1 VTAIEVER
9 LSKAYRRAGRRRSAG
24 SLKSAVLHGFRR
36 RAPAEDATFPA
47 LTDVS
52 FTVGKGE
59 TVGVVGENG
68 SGKSTLLKV
77 LAGIHAPTSGRVE
90 TRGRVAALIELGA
103 GFHPEITAREN
114 IEINAM
120 LLGLSRKEI
129 AARLDAIVA
138 FAGVERFL
146 EEPVKT
152 FSSGM
157 VVRLGFAVAAHA
169 DPEILLVDEVLSV
182 GDEQFTHRCLERIAD
197 FQREGRTIVVVSHD
211 LELVIATARRAIRL
225 ESGRLVADAPAAEVV
240 GRYREEVAFREGEA
254 RAPAGAESG
263 KRWGSGAARIESVR
277 LVDGDGRPS
286 GVLSAGR
293 PFRVELAGRTE
304 SPIADFVAGVRI
316 SRVDGTT
323 VFGTN
328 TRIDGHR
335 AESVE
340 GDFRIAVDFPAAD
353 LTAGTYALDAAVHA
367 SDGAPYD
374 YRADVLRF
382 DVFAPEAAS
391 GVWRAAHR
399 WDLSGAGKWAK

>member
-1 VTAIEVER
+1 
-9 LSKAYRRAGRRRSAG
+9 
-24 SLKSAVLHGFRR
+24 
-36 RAPAEDATFPA
+36 
-47 LTDVS
+47 
-52 FTVGKGE
+52 
-59 TVGVVGENG
+59 
-68 SGKSTLLKV
+68 
-77 LAGIHAPTSGRVE
+77 VE
-90 TRGRVAALIELGA
+90 THGRVAALIELGA

-120 LLGLSRKEI
+120 LLGLTRREI

-146 EEPVKT
+146 DEPVKT

-211 LELVIATARRAIRL
+211 LELVVSTAKRALRL
-225 ESGRLVADAPAAEVV
+225 SEGRLVADAPAAEVI
-240 GRYREEVAFREGEA
+240 GRYREEVAYREGEA
-254 RAPAGAESG
+254 RSSG
-263 KRWGSGAARIESVR
+263 RSGEGRRWGSGVARIDSVR
-277 LVDGDGRPS
+277 LCDGDGRPA
-286 GVLSAGR
+286 GVLTAGR
-293 PFRVELAGRTE
+293 PFRIELAGTAE
-304 SPIADFVAGVRI
+304 SPLADFVAGVRI

-335 AESVE
+335 AESVAGE
-340 GDFRIAVDFPAAD
+340 FAIAVEFPSAD

-367 SDGAPYD
+367 ADGAPYD

-382 DVFAPEAAS
+382 DVFAPDATA

-399 WDLSGAGKWAK
+399 WDLSSAGKWER

>member
-1 VTAIEVER
+1 VTAILVEH
-9 LSKAYRRAGRRRSAG
+9 LSKSYRRFGRRRSAG
-24 SLKSAVLHGFRR
+24 SLKSAVLHGLRGG
-36 RAPAEDATFPA
+36 PVSPGTVFPA

-52 FTVGKGE
+52 FSVGKGE
-59 TVGVVGENG
+59 TVGIVGENG

-90 TRGRVAALIELGA
+90 TSGRVAALIELGA

-114 IEINAM
+114 VEINGM

-138 FAGVERFL
+138 FAGIERFL
-146 EEPVKT
+146 DEPVKT

-157 VVRLGFAVAAHA
+157 TVRLGFAVAAHA

-211 LELVIATARRAIRL
+211 LELVIATARRALRL
-225 ESGRLVADAPAAEVV
+225 SGGRLVADAPAAEVV
-240 GRYREEVAFREGEA
+240 GRYREEVAYREGEA
-254 RAPAGAESG
+254 RAASAGEG
-263 KRWGSGAARIESVR
+263 NRWGSGAARIESVR
-277 LVDGDGRPS
+277 LLDGDGRS
-286 GVLSAGR
+286 AGVLSAGR
-293 PFRVELAGRTE
+293 PFSIEVAGRAGAAIT
-304 SPIADFVAGVRI
+304 DFVAGVRI
-316 SRVDGTT
+316 SRIDGTT

-328 TRIDGHR
+328 TSIDGHR

-340 GDFRIAVDFPAAD
+340 GEFRVAVDFPAAD
-353 LTAGTYALDAAVHA
+353 LTAGTYSLDAAVHA
-367 SDGAPYD
+367 ADGAPYD

-382 DVFAPEAAS
+382 DVYAPEATS
-391 GVWRAAHR
+391 GVWRAEHR
-399 WDLSGAGKWAK
+399 WDLSRAGRWTK

>member
-1 VTAIEVER
+1 MTAIAVER
-9 LSKAYRRAGRRRSAG
+9 LSKSYRRAGRKRAG
-24 SLKSAVLHGFRR
+24 SLKSAVLHGFRGSA
-36 RAPAEDATFPA
+36 APGEGAFPA
-47 LTDVS
+47 LVDVTFS
-52 FTVGKGE
+52 VPKGE

-90 TRGRVAALIELGA
+90 TQGRVAALIELGA

-114 IEINAM
+114 IEINGM
-120 LLGLSRKEI
+120 LLGLTRREI
-129 AARLDAIVA
+129 AARLDGIVS
-138 FAGVERFL
+138 FAGVEKFL
-146 EEPVKT
+146 DEPVKT

-157 VVRLGFAVAAHA
+157 IVRLGFAIAAHA

-211 LELVIATARRAIRL
+211 LELVVATAKRAIRL
-225 ESGRLVADAPAAEVV
+225 SEGRLVADGPAPEVI
-240 GRYREEVAFREGEA
+240 GRYREEVAYREGEA
-254 RAPAGAESG
+254 RGASG
-263 KRWGSGAARIESVR
+263 TGDGRRWGSGAARIESVR
-277 LVDGDGRPS
+277 LLDGDGRPA
-286 GVLSAGR
+286 GVLTAGR
-293 PFRVELAGRTE
+293 PFRIELAGRAG
-304 SPIADFVAGVRI
+304 SPIGDFVAGIRI

-335 AESVE
+335 AESVGGE
-340 GDFRIAVDFPAAD
+340 FSISVEFPSAD

-367 SDGAPYD
+367 ADGAPYD

-382 DVFAPEAAS
+382 DVFSPDATA

-399 WDLSGAGKWAK
+399 WDLSAAGKWVR